1 MFNPLNKNV
10 QFASKIENPIQK
22 KKNEEVKS
30 FLLYKLLFRRIYN
43 NTFVY
48 NYLHL

>member
-10 QFASKIENPIQK
+10 QSASKIE
-22 KKNEEVKS
+22 NEEVKS

-43 NTFVY
+43 NTLVY